1 MRRMRGTLAVLG
13 CLAALATD
21 AHAEEAPQDL
31 KARRAVLAAI
41 GKGDAAAFGAQLVAQ
56 PLRLYHVWFDT
67 AACAKEFGGKVTVVR
82 AKLPRLVGCLARLG
96 LTEGTGGALVHDPG
110 VAIVPL
116 LYRGKLAGLSGVAVE
131 ASTPTVTEA
140 ALSRNL
146 ATGTLEV
153 APDPATRVAIDKA
166 NQVATV
172 WLEACVD
179 AAGKIEKISARK
191 RTAARGVPY
200 AKTIE
205 AAAARWTF
213 RPFTRGGKP
222 VRVCLQ
228 RRYAYPSDD

>member
-1 MRRMRGTLAVLG
+1 MSRMRGALAVLG
-13 CLAALATD
+13 CLAAVAPS
-21 AHAEEAPQDL
+21 AHADEAPQDV

-41 GKGDAAAFGAQLVAQ
+41 GKSDAAAFGAQLGAQ

-67 AACAKEFGGKVTVVR
+67 AACAKEFGGKVTVAR

-96 LTEGTGGALVHDPG
+96 LTEGTDGALVHDPG

-131 ASTPTVTEA
+131 ASTPTVTDA
-140 ALSRNL
+140 ALTGHL
-146 ATGTLEV
+146 AAGTLDV
-153 APDPATRVAIDKA
+153 APDQETRVAIDKA
-166 NQVATV
+166 NQAATV

-179 AAGKIEKISARK
+179 PAGKIEKISARK
-191 RTAARGVPY
+191 RATARGVPY

-213 RPFTRGGKP
+213 RPFKRGGRP
-222 VRVCLQ
+222 VRVCLR
-228 RRYAYPSDD
+228 RRYTYPSDD